1 MFTIDFTKPFL
12 YKDIIYFNQGNLAA
26 NNILRC
32 KLATGGDETLKGYIA
47 TVTFKTL
54 SHAEINGS
62 VDIVDDKNCIVDIKF
77 PSNALEV
84 GVNELEVILSKG
96 EGADKVVT
104 PSPIIKYEVWQCITT
119 GNGIQGDSNY
129 PILIDL
135 ISDVN
140 NAVRIANNASATA
153 DVSLKQTAKMLE
165 VVNANIAKANEAID
179 NTNSAKDEALNAVEE
194 VNSAKDN
201 LISEVNA
208 AKNSMIEDV
217 NSTKN
222 TVVADVNQAKNDMK
236 ITVDEA
242 IKFLKQE
249 FNSLT
254 AQQQEELE
262 MLQARDG
269 EVNLNARLERDL
281 AKGKMHWETVEGSY
295 ISTDDTLDSYL
306 QNIEIKGNTIQN
318 LNNLSDI
325 KSVGDKVGDE
335 ELYKIPIKC
344 CGKNLFDKTKV
355 IKGSI
360 IPSNGEEVSSDT
372 KLKTPFIK
380 IQGVEKI
387 NISGISSDNY
397 VYYYDSDKNY
407 IKSHAI
413 GFIENTVSNAKYIK
427 VIYGVNDNLDSIQ
440 VEEGTQSS
448 PYEPYKEHKIT
459 ILSPV
464 PIEKVGDIADRI
476 IEKDGVW
483 GVEKNIVD
491 EIFNGSESW
500 MNAWDS
506 SGNTIGFY
514 ISRDNGGGHIIC
526 DKFKSTL
533 ENIAILDEECV
544 SFPENAWIGVRINK
558 SKLET
563 ANITGFK
570 KFLTINNI
578 MVKYPTAKPQFIPLP
593 HAQQIKLKTFA
604 NKTNISFECEVEGT
618 IKADVAKSISASVNS
633 NTKEIGKINNR
644 ILDLEGLKE
653 SQEMAY
659 STDKGYL
666 VCKETKAGTVKD
678 LKIYGKSLLLNSEN
692 VEVLPGVEGATIKSV
707 GIDVDKIEVSSCSK
721 IDYTY
726 SNSYGSRNDYTLLNA
741 LLTGCNI
748 INKSDKSIVAQVY
761 SSNTQ
766 KWIRDDNVSPNEN
779 YIIKEGEYC
788 PIITLYTSRG
798 WQLKEE
804 KLERFVFIST
814 QKQDK
819 KTLLFKDEDGVW
831 KPITELRG
839 LPTTCD
845 TVELHN
851 DGKYYYHQRTEKEV
865 IDGSDKH
872 SIIDGGINDTVS
884 RFVIT
889 SSSINHN
896 KVKLSLLCDK
906 FNALDDEN
914 AEGIFLYPLN
924 HNRIDI
930 RIGNSKIPTQ
940 NTEGFKQYLQSNPVT
955 VVYQL
960 AEEKVFEVNPLFLE
974 AYEGETTALINSGV
988 INAPIEFKMSSYISN
1003 LVLLNQKRIKEL
1015 ENEIYKS
1022 QDIQDMMI
1030 LENDL
1035 RLMDIEFALMES
1047 MPIKL
1052 NLRSDNM
1059 FKGVTEFEFL
1069 KGRILSGNHTD
1080 EYLEKCINKYKKAG
1094 RLTEEEYDT
1103 LYDMIYPPVY
1113 DILAEK

>member
-269 EVNLNARLERDL
+269 EVNLNSRLKRDL
-281 AKGKMHWETVEGSY
+281 YIDGKS
-295 ISTDDTLDSYL
+295 LK
-306 QNIEIKGNTIQN
+306 Q
-318 LNNLSDI
+318 
-325 KSVGDKVGDE
+325 
-335 ELYKIPIKC
+335 
-344 CGKNLFDKTKV
+344 
-355 IKGSI
+355 
-360 IPSNGEEVSSDT
+360 EV
-372 KLKTPFIK
+372 
-380 IQGVEKI
+380 
-387 NISGISSDNY
+387 
-397 VYYYDSDKNY
+397 
-407 IKSHAI
+407 
-413 GFIENTVSNAKYIK
+413 
-427 VIYGVNDNLDSIQ
+427 
-440 VEEGTQSS
+440 
-448 PYEPYKEHKIT
+448 
-459 ILSPV
+459 
-464 PIEKVGDIADRI
+464 
-476 IEKDGVW
+476 
-483 GVEKNIVD
+483 
-491 EIFNGSESW
+491 
-500 MNAWDS
+500 
-506 SGNTIGFY
+506 
-514 ISRDNGGGHIIC
+514 
-526 DKFKSTL
+526 
-533 ENIAILDEECV
+533 
-544 SFPENAWIGVRINK
+544 
-558 SKLET
+558 
-563 ANITGFK
+563 
-570 KFLTINNI
+570 
-578 MVKYPTAKPQFIPLP
+578 
-593 HAQQIKLKTFA
+593 
-604 NKTNISFECEVEGT
+604 
-618 IKADVAKSISASVNS
+618 
-633 NTKEIGKINNR
+633 
-644 ILDLEGLKE
+644 LDLGGLKE
-653 SQEMAY
+653 VQDMAY

-666 VCKETKAGTVKD
+666 VCKETKNGTVKD
-678 LKIYGKSLLLNSEN
+678 MKIYGKSLLLNSEN
-692 VEVLPGVEGATIKSV
+692 VEVLPGVEGVTIKSV
-707 GIDVDKIEVSSCSK
+707 GTDVDKIEVSSCSK

-766 KWIRDDNVSPNEN
+766 KWIRDDNVSPSEN

-804 KLERFVFIST
+804 KLERFIFIST
-814 QKQDK
+814 QNQDK
-819 KTLLFKDEDGVW
+819 KLVLFKDVDGTW
-831 KPITELRG
+831 KPISELRG
-839 LPTTCD
+839 LDTVCD
-845 TVELHN
+845 TIELHD
-851 DGKYYYHQRTEKEV
+851 DGKYYYHVRTKVLILQGTDNMFMVDDTQPSTTMFAINGLFKPLEV
-865 IDGSDKH
+865 KQLVGISDKYNFANIY
-872 SIIDGGINDTVS
+872 STDEKGMY
-884 RFVIT
+884 VIEGNGNIVIRDSKMT
-889 SSSINHN
+889 LEEM
-896 KVKLSLLCDK
+896 KAKLQ
-906 FNALDDEN
+906 A
-914 AEGIFLYPLN
+914 
-924 HNRIDI
+924 
-930 RIGNSKIPTQ
+930 
-940 NTEGFKQYLQSNPVT
+940 NPVKFI
-955 VVYQL
+955 VGL

-974 AYEGETTALINSGV
+974 AFEGETMASVNSGV
-988 INAPIEFKMSSYISN
+988 VNAPIEFKMSSYISN